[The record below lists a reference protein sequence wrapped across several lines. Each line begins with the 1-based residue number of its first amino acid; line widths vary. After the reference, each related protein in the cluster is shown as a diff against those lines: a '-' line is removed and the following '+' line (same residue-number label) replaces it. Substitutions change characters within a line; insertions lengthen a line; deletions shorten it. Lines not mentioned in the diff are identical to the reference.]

1 MKLPQLDLHGLR
13 HHEVRNKVEEF
24 IIREDMPV
32 LIITGYSSAMQQIV
46 KDVIEH
52 HKLSWQYES
61 CVNLGSM
68 LITDRI

>member
-13 HHEVRNKVEEF
+13 HHEVRNLVEDF
-24 IIREDMPV
+24 VIKEDMPV
-32 LIITGYSSAMQQIV
+32 LIITGHSSAMQQIV
-46 KDVIEH
+46 KDVIKQ
-52 HKLSWQYES
+52 HKLYWQYES